1 MADGDGDFTSHLE
14 AKEMMSPASL
24 RIRPLRAMD
33 IDPCARLIAADPL
46 WKRYHVTLARARRQL
61 REVLAA
67 THRERGRTGEA
78 GEFAVAHSGG
88 QVVGFIWFRL
98 DGTFHHSGYIRW
110 IGVAPHVRGQG
121 VGASLMAYAERK
133 IFARGPNVFLMV
145 SAFNTGAQ
153 AFYKR
158 LGYTEIGAVSNYA
171 IRGITERLFRKTR
184 GPLSTQAKRASARR
198 PRSASRM
205 RVSVS

>member
-1 MADGDGDFTSHLE
+1 
-14 AKEMMSPASL
+14 MSPASL
-24 RIRPLRAMD
+24 RIRPLRASD
-33 IDPCARLIAADPL
+33 IDPCAQLIAADPL
-46 WKRYHVTLARARRQL
+46 WKRYHITLARARHLL

-67 THRERGRTGEA
+67 THRGGGRTGEG
-78 GEFAVAHSGG
+78 GEFVVAHSAG
-88 QVVGFIWFRL
+88 QVVGFVWFRL

-121 VGASLMAYAERK
+121 VGASLLAYAERK

-153 AFYKR
+153 SFYKR
-158 LGYTEIGAVSNYA
+158 LGYTEIGAVHNYT
-171 IRGITERLFRKTR
+171 IRGSTERLFRKTR
-184 GPLSTQAKRASARR
+184 GPLSARAKRGGGRR

-205 RVSVS
+205 SGTVVSATRRTS